1 MTVMA
6 RIIMTVVIRIV
17 AIILF
22 VGGVYLTYYQAT
34 RPNQLGWWG
43 DEFPFVYFVLTA
55 FVLFVGI
62 VFGCLFRQIKA
73 ITSGRVVIWNEVKG
87 VFSSPSFWAALCVS
101 PFVLFGVYA
110 TVSTA
115 PGDPASYLL
124 AFQNGFFCESI
135 FNQIASGSGR
145 SSNSITSGSA

>member
-1 MTVMA
+1 MTV
-6 RIIMTVVIRIV
+6 IV
-17 AIILF
+17 RFFAIVLF

-34 RPNQLGWWG
+34 RPNQLGFWG
-43 DEFPFVYFVLTA
+43 DQFPFVYFALTTV
-55 FVLFVGI
+55 VLFVGI
-62 VFGCLFRQIKA
+62 IFGCLFRQIKS
-73 ITSGRVVIWNEVKG
+73 ITTGKVIIRNEIRSVL
-87 VFSSPSFWAALCVS
+87 SSPSFWAALCVS

-135 FNQIASGSGR
+135 FNQIISGSEKSKNG
-145 SSNSITSGSA
+145 NTSASM